1 VKAFILAAGHG
12 TRLLPLTKEKPKCLV
27 EIQGSPMLA
36 LWLRWCKLSGISE
49 VVINLH
55 AHAQMVQ
62 QFIDD
67 NDFGV
72 KVNVSPEPV
81 LLGSA
86 GTLKK
91 NRDFVVGESEFAILY
106 ADVLTNMD
114 FAPLVALHRQQH
126 ATATIGLYRVP
137 NPKSCGIV
145 ELDADNRVISFE
157 EKPENPR
164 SDLAFSGIMVASPAM
179 LDSVPDLPV
188 ADIGFHTLPGL
199 LGTLYGCQLGAGEY
213 LVDIGTLEKYEA
225 AQIQWP
231 GLNDAKIEV

>member
-36 LWLRWCKLSGISE
+36 IWLQWCKLSGISE

-67 NDFGV
+67 NEFEV
-72 KVNVSPEPV
+72 KVNVSHEPV

-86 GTLKK
+86 GTLRKH
-91 NRDFVVGESEFAILY
+91 RDFVADESEFAILY

-114 FAPLVALHRQQH
+114 LAPLVAVHRKH
-126 ATATIGLYRVP
+126 KAKATIGLYRVS
-137 NPKSCGIV
+137 NPSSCGIV
-145 ELDADNRVISFE
+145 ELDYDNQVISFE

-179 LDSVPDLPV
+179 LDCIPKLPV
-188 ADIGFHTLPGL
+188 ADIGFHTLPRL
-199 LGTLYGCQLGAGEY
+199 LGSLYGCPLGIGEY

>member
-36 LWLRWCKLSGISE
+36 IWLQWCKLSGISE

-72 KVNVSPEPV
+72 KVNVSHEPV

-86 GTLKK
+86 GTLRKH
-91 NRDFVVGESEFAILY
+91 RDFVDGESVFAVLY

-114 FAPLVALHRQQH
+114 LSPLLALHRRH
-126 ATATIGLYRVP
+126 RAAATIGLYRVP

-145 ELDADNRVISFE
+145 ELASDNRVISFE

-164 SDLAFSGIMVASPAM
+164 SDLAFSGVMVGSPVM

-188 ADIGFHTLPGL
+188 ADIGFHTLPVL
-199 LGTLYGCQLGAGEY
+199 LGSMYGCPLNTGEY

-225 AQIQWP
+225 AQRQWP
-231 GLNDAKIEV
+231 GLNNQKIEV

>member
-1 VKAFILAAGHG
+1 VKAFILAAGLG

-27 EIQGSPMLA
+27 KIQGTPMLA
-36 LWLRWCKLSGISE
+36 IWLQWCRLSGISE

-67 NDFGV
+67 NEFDV
-72 KVNVSPEPV
+72 KVNVSHEPV

-91 NRDFVVGESEFAILY
+91 HRDFVDGESEFAILY

-114 FAPLVALHRQQH
+114 FAPLVSLHRQQQ

-145 ELDADNRVISFE
+145 ELDSNNRVLSFE

-164 SDLAFSGIMVASPAM
+164 SDLAFSGIMVAIPEM
-179 LDSVPDLPV
+179 LDAIPDIPV
-188 ADIGFHTLPGL
+188 ADIGFHTLPRL
-199 LGTLYGCQLGAGEY
+199 LGSMYGCRLGAGEY

-225 AQIQWP
+225 AQKQWP
-231 GLNDAKIEV
+231 GLKSAEIEV